1 MMYIKKTV
9 ILTIALLLSLSMS
22 AQKRKKHVV
31 KKPVVEEPQEDPR
44 ITSMREMTQQII
56 IIDSIVAD
64 KDQLLSQL
72 RLSEETGR
80 IVSSVDFFGEG
91 DSTTVFINEMG
102 NKAYLSQPDDSLHQ
116 QLCTSD
122 LLGGEWSKP
131 QLLKGISEGISEAA
145 YPFMLADGTT
155 FYFAGKGEESIGGY
169 DIFMTRYDARSN
181 SFLKPENIGMPFNSE
196 ANDYLFAIDE
206 YAHIGYFVS
215 DRRQPEGKAC
225 LYIFI
230 PKESRKTYD
239 PIVYTE
245 AEIRGFADIS
255 SIADTWGNGE
265 ERSAALARYQAISIN
280 NMKATNTDAQP
291 DDNAVASLELVINDA
306 LTYSSARDFRSR
318 EAAVLYKQ
326 LIEARQQLCLLNEQL
341 EKSRSFYPQAAGAE
355 KKSLQREILQAET
368 EVIQLN
374 SRIHTLEKETRN
386 AEIKVIN

>member
-1 MMYIKKTV
+1 MYIKKTV
-9 ILTIALLLSLSMS
+9 ILAIALLLPLSMS

-72 RLSEETGR
+72 HLSDETGR

-265 ERSAALARYQAISIN
+265 ERNAALARYYDISIN
-280 NMKATNTDAQP
+280 SLKAANTNSQP
-291 DDNAVASLELVINDA
+291 EDNTIASQELIINDA
-306 LTYSSARDFRSR
+306 LTYSSTKDFRSR

-326 LIEARQQLCLLNEQL
+326 LIEARQQLCSLNGQL
-341 EKSRSFYPQAAGAE
+341 EKSRSYYSKATGAE
-355 KKSLQREILQAET
+355 KQSLRREILQAET

-374 SRIHTLEKETRN
+374 SQIQTLEKETRN
-386 AEIKVIN
+386 AEIKIIK